1 MKNGYK
7 IDFKNKIIILNK
19 KFAAFINQY
28 GSAEYRIYKGL
39 MRDFPHFETVVESGR
54 QQKTPR
60 YNKRF
65 TYDNMEKYISTFAN
79 SEELLQIFETVKTK
93 SAPLASPYKYV
104 CDWFKAQFPNY
115 KETPTFEKNDM
126 IVSLIP
132 EPKEENYKQK
142 EKKEAA

>member
-19 KFAAFINQY
+19 KFAASINQY

-65 TYDNMEKYISTFAN
+65 TYENMEKHISTYAN

-115 KETPTFEKNDM
+115 KEIPTFEKNN
-126 IVSLIP
+126 IVIP
-132 EPKEENYKQK
+132 LVSEPNTDNYKQK
-142 EKKEAA
+142 EQKEAA

>member
-7 IDFKNKIIILNK
+7 IDLEKNTITLNK
-19 KFAAFINQY
+19 KFAVAMNEY
-28 GSAEYRIYKGL
+28 GSTEYRIYKGL
-39 MRDFPHFETVVESGR
+39 KRDFPYFATVVESGR
-54 QQKTPR
+54 KQTVPR

-65 TYDNMEKYISTFAN
+65 TYENMEKYISTFAN
-79 SEELLQIFETVKTK
+79 SEELLIMFETVKAK

-126 IVSLIP
+126 VVSLVA
-132 EPKEENYKQK
+132 EPKEEDYKQK